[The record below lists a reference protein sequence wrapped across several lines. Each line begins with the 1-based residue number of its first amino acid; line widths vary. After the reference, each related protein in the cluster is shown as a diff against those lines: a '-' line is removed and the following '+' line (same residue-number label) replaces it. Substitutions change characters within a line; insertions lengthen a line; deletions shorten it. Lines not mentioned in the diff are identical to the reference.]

1 MRFVTE
7 RIFPFLLSQSKKMF
21 VEKMFFMLA
30 ISLFVVH
37 ILITL
42 VSCISIA
49 SGADSE
55 AVMPDPLDTIYT
67 PFSVILLYEVY
78 LLIFYLPRSI
88 TTYIGKQYEIITLI
102 LVRKLFHDIPMFSEQ
117 GSFNSDNIVHLLVS
131 LGGLLTLCAL
141 VYVFYKFAGKKKPR
155 YMDGTEKDYSSFVA
169 KKKILSVILVAVF
182 FVLFSWSFRELYEIR
197 FHGTDDIMHAI
208 REMTDTFFNDFFVVL
223 ILTEVLLL
231 LFTFSFS
238 DKFDKVLRNSGFII
252 STMLLK
258 LSFRAEG
265 NTVIFIMLAATA
277 FGVAVLAIY
286 KMWDVKPVEKE

>member
-1 MRFVTE
+1 
-7 RIFPFLLSQSKKMF
+7 
-21 VEKMFFMLA
+21 MLA

-37 ILITL
+37 IVVTL
-42 VSCISIA
+42 VSCLNIA
-49 SGADSE
+49 SGSDPE
-55 AVMPDPLDTIYT
+55 AVMPNLLDTVYT

-102 LVRKLFHDIPMFSEQ
+102 LVRKLFHDIPLFSEH
-117 GSFNSDNIVHLLVS
+117 GSFCAENIIHLLVS
-131 LGGLLTLCAL
+131 LGGLLTLCVL
-141 VYVFYKFAGKKKPR
+141 IFVFYRFAGKKKPC
-155 YMDGTEKDYSSFVA
+155 YPDGTDRDYSSFVA
-169 KKKILSVILVAVF
+169 KKKALSVILVAVF
-182 FVLFSWSFRELYEIR
+182 IVLFSWSFRELYDVP

-286 KMWDVKPVEKE
+286 KLWDVKNQ